1 VTNRKTRMIR
11 SGLLLIVAQS
21 LCYILSISVAEAAP
35 SDDMRA
41 MGIVPFNDEVEAPNF
56 TLSTPDGKTV
66 QLRDFQGKVVLLNF
80 WATW

>member
-1 VTNRKTRMIR
+1 MTNRKTRMIQI
-11 SGLLLIVAQS
+11 GLLLIVAQS
-21 LCYILSISVAEAAP
+21 LCYFLSIGAAEAAP